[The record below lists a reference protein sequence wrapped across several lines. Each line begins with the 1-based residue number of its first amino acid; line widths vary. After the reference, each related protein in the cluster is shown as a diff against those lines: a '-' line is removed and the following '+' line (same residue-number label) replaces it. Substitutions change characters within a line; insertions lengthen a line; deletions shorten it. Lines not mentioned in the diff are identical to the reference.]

1 MNKSYFNK
9 NCKGYDYTPTI
20 LPSTKRIIAMGD
32 IHGDFDLCIKLF
44 EIAGLIDKS
53 QNWIGNDT
61 HVVQVGDQIDRCRP
75 FDGVACHHDNVT
87 LNDEASDIRILTFF
101 TKLDKQAR
109 KVGGKVIS
117 LLGNHE
123 LLNAVGEMGYVSK
136 LGLDEFNDY
145 EDPNNSQLIF
155 KSGKEAR
162 KYAFKPGNE
171 YGKFLGCTRLGSV
184 IIGSHLFVHAGI
196 VNQLIYDLNI
206 KGKSSLHEINVLLQ
220 KWLLGLID
228 TEYVNKI
235 ISSSKSSM
243 FWNRILGSLPTNIHM
258 EDPRCHEHISEVL
271 KILKIGSMIIGHTPQ
286 SFTFNEKI
294 NSTCSDSVWRVDNGS
309 SKAFDHFD
317 NNLINHGKKSNARK
331 PQVLEIIN
339 DTEYNVIF

>member
-1 MNKSYFNK
+1 MKTIFNK
-9 NCKGYDYTPTI
+9 YCKGYDYTPTI
-20 LPSTKRIIAMGD
+20 LPEVETIIAMGD
-32 IHGDFDLCIKLF
+32 IHGDYDLCVKLF
-44 EIAGLIDKS
+44 EIAGLIDKN
-53 QNWIGNDT
+53 QNWIGGKT

-75 FDGVACHHDNVT
+75 FDGVACHQDNVT
-87 LNDEASDIRILTFF
+87 MNDEASDIKILKFF

-123 LLNAVGEMGYVSK
+123 LLNVVGEMGYVSK
-136 LGLDEFNDY
+136 YGLDEFSDY
-145 EDPNNSQLIF
+145 EDPQNSNLIF
-155 KSGKEAR
+155 KSGEEAR

-206 KGKSSLHEINVLLQ
+206 KGKSSLYDINVLLQ

-228 TEYVNKI
+228 TNYVSKI

-243 FWNRILGSLPTNIHM
+243 FWNRILGSLPTNINM
-258 EDPRCHEHISEVL
+258 EDERCHQHISEVL

-286 SFTFNEKI
+286 SFTFNDTI
-294 NSTCSDSVWRVDNGS
+294 NSTCDNSVWRVDNGS

-317 NNLINHGKKSNARK
+317 NELIKNKKKSDARK
-331 PQVLEIIN
+331 PQVLKIIN
-339 DTEYNVIF
+339 DNEYEVLF